1 MTSPPQWRQQMKY
14 IIKKIIALIITLL
27 VISLLTFVAFSLIPG
42 DAALGKLSLD
52 ATPEAIEALRHQMG
66 LDQPV
71 LVRYVKWL
79 LAALQG
85 DFGMSLKYSNMTV
98 MGLIQSRLPVT
109 IILAVMSLIIIV
121 VVSMPLGLISAKY
134 SKKLPDTVI
143 NQVTQVTMA
152 IPSFFLGIILTYVFG
167 LVLQLFTVGGYTAP
181 DKDLGAC
188 LSYLIFPAIA
198 VALPKI
204 AMVVKYLRNSMVSE
218 LGKDYV
224 RTAYSKGAGKN
235 WVLMRHVLRNALIP
249 VITFVAMVVA
259 EILAGSLVIEQV
271 FSIPGMGRLLVTSI
285 TSRDYPVVQASV
297 LYITAIVVIINFIV
311 DILYQ
316 VADPR
321 IRTE

>member
-1 MTSPPQWRQQMKY
+1 MKY

-134 SKKLPDTVI
+134 SKK
-143 NQVTQVTMA
+143 
-152 IPSFFLGIILTYVFG
+152 
-167 LVLQLFTVGGYTAP
+167 
-181 DKDLGAC
+181 
-188 LSYLIFPAIA
+188 
-198 VALPKI
+198 
-204 AMVVKYLRNSMVSE
+204 
-218 LGKDYV
+218 
-224 RTAYSKGAGKN
+224 
-235 WVLMRHVLRNALIP
+235 
-249 VITFVAMVVA
+249 
-259 EILAGSLVIEQV
+259 
-271 FSIPGMGRLLVTSI
+271 
-285 TSRDYPVVQASV
+285 TSRYRDQSGDTGNHGHPFFFPGNHSDLCLWPGPAAFYGRR
-297 LYITAIVVIINFIV
+297 LYCTGQGSGG
-311 DILYQ
+311 LS
-316 VADPR
+316 
-321 IRTE
+321 